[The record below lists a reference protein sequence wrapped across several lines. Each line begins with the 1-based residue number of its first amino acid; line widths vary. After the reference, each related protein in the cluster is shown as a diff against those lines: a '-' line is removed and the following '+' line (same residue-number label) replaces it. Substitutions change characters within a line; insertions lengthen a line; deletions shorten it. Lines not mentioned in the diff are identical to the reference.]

1 MAGVGGGGMPNLTG
15 LVRTHQRFFFSSS
28 AQKKVEGKYREK
40 VAIYKLRKRETN
52 PDGTLIL
59 DFSPPEA
66 GENKF
71 LLHKLPSLWY
81 FVKAAWSD
89 SYNYVGEVVSL
100 NIPKRMI
107 QFAWGVVLTWTLFR
121 IFQDYSLCIEGW
133 ETLGLSFLCEVKH
146 LDLFFFKCVPLT

>member
-1 MAGVGGGGMPNLTG
+1 MAGVGGRGMPNLTG

-71 LLHKLPSLWY
+71 LLHKLPSL
-81 FVKAAWSD
+81 
-89 SYNYVGEVVSL
+89 
-100 NIPKRMI
+100 
-107 QFAWGVVLTWTLFR
+107 
-121 IFQDYSLCIEGW
+121 
-133 ETLGLSFLCEVKH
+133 
-146 LDLFFFKCVPLT
+146 